1 MRAPR
6 AGSCM
11 QLTIPIPE
19 CQETVRLPAGAF
31 DWNEDE
37 FFYFCQANRELRIE
51 RSAKGEIIVMSPAGG
66 RSGYESGEVFRQL
79 GDWAVEDKT
88 GVAFDSST
96 GFRLP
101 NGGMRAPDAA
111 WVPLSR
117 LQSLSNR
124 EREQFIPLCPDFL
137 MEVASHTDT
146 ISDLREKMQEYLQA
160 GLRLG
165 WLILPGSAQVE
176 IYAPT
181 GVEVH
186 AAPETLTGDPVLPG
200 FKLELASIWNPPF

>member
-1 MRAPR
+1 MPSQRAS
-6 AGSCM
+6 ACL

-31 DWNEDE
+31 DWTEDE
-37 FFYFCQANRELRIE
+37 FFDFCQANRELRIE
-51 RSAKGEIIVMSPAGG
+51 RSAEGEIIVMSPAGG
-66 RSGYESGEVFRQL
+66 RSGYRSGEVFGQL
-79 GDWAVEDKT
+79 SVWAEKDGT

-111 WVPLSR
+111 WVQLAR
-117 LQSLSNR
+117 LQTLRNK
-124 EREQFIPLCPDFL
+124 EREQFLPLCPDFL
-137 MEVASHTDT
+137 IEVASHTDKL
-146 ISDLREKMQEYLQA
+146 SDLRKKMQEYLQA

-165 WLILPGSAQVE
+165 WLILPGSFQVE
-176 IYAPT
+176 IYAPA
-181 GVEVH
+181 GSEVLS
-186 AAPETLTGDPVLPG
+186 APETLTGDPVLPG